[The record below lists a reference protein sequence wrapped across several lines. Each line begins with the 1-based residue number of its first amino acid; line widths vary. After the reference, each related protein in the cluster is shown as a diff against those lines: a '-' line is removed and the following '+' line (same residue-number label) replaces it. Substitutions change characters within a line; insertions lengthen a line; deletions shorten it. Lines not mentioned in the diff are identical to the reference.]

1 MPDRKTDR
9 AGGRPEF
16 EVAWY
21 TKELGQALQ
30 RELLQ
35 KQLDR
40 LSGERNRD
48 APPEPAQPQPDGAA

>member
-1 MPDRKTDR
+1 MPDRKSDR
-9 AGGRPEF
+9 AGARPEF

-40 LSGERNRD
+40 LSGERRRD
-48 APPEPAQPQPDGAA
+48 GAPEPTQPQPDDAA